1 VFDVVDRG
9 GVLVELRSFEGAYA
23 PLVAGWTRT
32 AQEVSLLTGRDE
44 YPFPADILSSW
55 RAIAD
60 DIQAYL
66 YFDGET
72 PVAYGELWLD
82 DEEDEVEL
90 ARLIVDPDLRGKGI
104 GTDFVRALLEPA
116 RSTGYADIFLRV
128 RPDNAQAIRAYLRAG
143 FQPVDEAV
151 AAEWN
156 KPQPINYTWLQY
168 PTTT

>member
-1 VFDVVDRG
+1 M
-9 GVLVELRSFEGAYA
+9 ELRSFESEYTA
-23 PLVAGWTRT
+23 LVAGWATT
-32 AQEVSLLTGRDE
+32 AHEVALLTGRDE
-44 YPFPADILSSW
+44 YPFPADILTSW

-60 DIQAYL
+60 DIRAYL

-90 ARLIVDPDLRGKGI
+90 ARLIVDPALRGKGV

-116 RSTGYADIFLRV
+116 RSAGYAEIFLRV
-128 RPDNAQAIRAYLRAG
+128 RPDNIQAIRAYLRAG
-143 FQPVDEAV
+143 FQPVPDDI

-168 PTTT
+168 PTTDEPAGAN

>member
-1 VFDVVDRG
+1 VK
-9 GVLVELRSFEGAYA
+9 ELRPFDSAYTA
-23 PLVAGWTRT
+23 LVAGWAST

-44 YPFPADILSSW
+44 YPFPADVLTSW

-116 RSTGYADIFLRV
+116 VGTGYADIFLRV
-128 RPDNAQAIRAYLRAG
+128 RPDNTRALRTYLRAG
-143 FQPVDEAV
+143 FEPVADEL

-156 KPQPINYTWLQY
+156 RPQPIDYAWLQY
-168 PTTT
+168 PTAT